1 MRTVDCAPNND
12 GWHWGWISSMTT
24 RWWVPFAFLAPALVG
39 LFVFRFAPIV
49 IALVGSLFATSI
61 RGDTFFVGLKNYA
74 EVFSDAAFWSS
85 IRVTLLFNLII
96 NPLQIFC
103 ALCLALLVRR
113 PARFMDALR
122 ASFLLPMTVSIALTA
137 ILWNIMLDPTLGP
150 VNGFLRWLGVAA
162 QPFFRSG
169 EQALGT
175 LIMVATWKGAGYW
188 MVFLLAGL
196 LAIPKDVDEAS
207 AIDGA
212 EPWNRFRYVTLPL
225 MRRPLAF
232 VLVADTAANFL
243 LFAPVYII
251 TNGGPNGATQLLM
264 FEAYQAEFAY
274 LNHGRS
280 LAISSIILAIILVIA
295 LVELRL
301 FRQQDGD
308 A

>member
-1 MRTVDCAPNND
+1 
-12 GWHWGWISSMTT
+12 MTT
-24 RWWVPFAFLAPALVG
+24 RWWVPYAFLGPALAG
-39 LFVFRFAPIV
+39 LMLFRFTPIV
-49 IALVGSLFATSI
+49 IAVVGSVFGTSI

-74 EVFSDAAFWSS
+74 ELVEDPAFWST
-85 IRVTLLFNLII
+85 IKTTLLFNLII

-103 ALCLALLVRR
+103 AMCLALLVRR
-113 PARFMDALR
+113 PTRFVDVFR
-122 ASFLLPMTVSIALTA
+122 AAFLLPMTVSIALTS
-137 ILWNIMLDPTLGP
+137 IIWSIMLDPTLGP
-150 VNGFLRWLGVAA
+150 VNGFLRWLGVSA
-162 QPFFRSG
+162 QPFFRSA

-175 LIMVATWKGAGYW
+175 LMLVATWKGAGYW

-196 LAIPKDVDEAS
+196 LAIPKEFDEAAS
-207 AIDGA
+207 IDGA
-212 EPWNRFRYVTLPL
+212 TPLQRFMYVTLPM

-264 FEAYQAEFAY
+264 FEAYQAAFAY

-280 LAISSIILAIILVIA
+280 LAISTIILAIILAIA
-295 LVELRL
+295 LIELRL
-301 FRQQDGD
+301 FRQKQGE